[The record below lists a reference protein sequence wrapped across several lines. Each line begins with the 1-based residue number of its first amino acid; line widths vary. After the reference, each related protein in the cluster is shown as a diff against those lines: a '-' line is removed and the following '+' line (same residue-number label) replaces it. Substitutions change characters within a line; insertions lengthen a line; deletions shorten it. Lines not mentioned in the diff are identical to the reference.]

1 MRAVSPT
8 FHQRQCDR
16 CYTSAPKRYSRKQ
29 QFFFLSFSSP
39 PKYKLQRT
47 RLRTLRLGSQQVY
60 LFISMNTNTD
70 TREKWNTHLYWRLV
84 KWQCSVISRTW
95 LYNWSL
101 IDMKSSGLAQVVFYT
116 CCRPRAGN
124 AGGPLNLGAIFWL
137 MSLWQMPFN
146 NQYPQSL
153 CVYQGSCLSVYN
165 IFYHSSVISSF
176 VPKRLT
182 ISFFS
187 IATLIWPVFL

>member
-1 MRAVSPT
+1 MLENINHTLSTSQIKIKHTHICIHAQIFFFFDFITHQMRAVSPT

-70 TREKWNTHLYWRLV
+70 TRENWNTHLYWRLA

-137 MSLWQMPFN
+137 MSL
-146 NQYPQSL
+146 
-153 CVYQGSCLSVYN
+153 
-165 IFYHSSVISSF
+165 
-176 VPKRLT
+176 
-182 ISFFS
+182 
-187 IATLIWPVFL
+187 